1 MADAELKQVFE
12 ELAVIYEK
20 LTGLIEVDNDVQFV
34 AIVAQ
39 LGKVAGDL
47 TCTKRK
53 RFNER
58 LRVHMGL
65 HHGL

>member
-47 TCTKRK
+47 YVYEKEK
-53 RFNER
+53 
-58 LRVHMGL
+58 V
-65 HHGL
+65 